1 MCGGSLAAPSTEIEE
16 VICAHGLFAAR
27 WTRAPVQA
35 RELVAAEADNLEEAA
50 KAAVTNLALG
60 LEEIVIAQ
68 SAGTKNRI

>member
-1 MCGGSLAAPSTEIEE
+1 
-16 VICAHGLFAAR
+16 
-27 WTRAPVQA
+27 VQA